1 MNADALIYEYA
12 TVRYVPNIEREEF
25 VNVGLLMMC
34 KRRRWFRSECL
45 LDEARLRA
53 FDPQVDL
60 QVLGHQL
67 QMFASDSAA
76 LADLPVEERFRWF
89 SAVKSCI
96 IQTSRP
102 HPGLI
107 PPESTPEETFE
118 RLFDALVKP

>member
-12 TVRYVPNIEREEF
+12 TVRYVPDIEREEF

-34 KRRRWFRSECL
+34 KRRRWFHSEFW

-53 FDPQVDL
+53 FDPDVDL
-60 QVLGHQL
+60 PCLENQL
-67 QMFASDSAA
+67 KMFAADSAA

-107 PPESTPEETFE
+107 PPESTPEDTFA
-118 RLFDALVKP
+118 RLFAALVKS

>member
-34 KRRRWFRSECL
+34 KRRRWFRSEFL